1 MKEHEKKITKLRNE
15 NQQLKG
21 DLDKAI
27 KCLEKETGEIVN
39 LDELAKDTTQWKGRA
54 QTIEVL
60 KSQVKRL
67 KLELQGGDTLST
79 ISELTGMGGALP
91 SISMATK
98 SHAEKNLNKLE
109 LNRAKDLE
117 KALKELEELREELVS
132 VKTKHKAAVARRDT
146 LENQLKEYKSEVQ
159 SKMKILIEKTGRY
172 FNVPKSFL
180 ENDDK
185 LITLLKSEVKRLEST
200 KGVKS

>member
-1 MKEHEKKITKLRNE
+1 M
-15 NQQLKG
+15 
-21 DLDKAI
+21 
-27 KCLEKETGEIVN
+27 
-39 LDELAKDTTQWKGRA
+39 
-54 QTIEVL
+54 
-60 KSQVKRL
+60 
-67 KLELQGGDTLST
+67 
-79 ISELTGMGGALP
+79 TGMGGALP

-172 FNVPKSFL
+172 FDVLRHF
-180 ENDDK
+180 
-185 LITLLKSEVKRLEST
+185 
-200 KGVKS
+200 

>member
-1 MKEHEKKITKLRNE
+1 MGDGATFQDLEKKMKEHEKKITKLRNE

-21 DLDKAI
+21 DLEKAI

-39 LDELAKDTTQWKGRA
+39 LDELAKDNTQWKGRA

-172 FNVPKSFL
+172 FNVLSHF
-180 ENDDK
+180 
-185 LITLLKSEVKRLEST
+185 
-200 KGVKS
+200 